1 MHSSQ
6 LSIIGAPLDLGQDR
20 RGVDMG
26 PSAIRVANLNK
37 RLTSIGYGVEDYGN
51 VPVKQAESL
60 PTGPER
66 AKYLPQIA
74 ATCREL
80 ALGVQR
86 ALEESRVP
94 VVLGGDHSIAIGT
107 VAGVT
112 RHFRKQTQRIGL
124 LWIDAH
130 ADMNTPDTTPSGNVH
145 GMPLAC
151 CVGLG
156 PPELTELLDK
166 APMVEPANV
175 AIVGLR
181 DVDILEK
188 PHVRDSGVKAFTMRH
203 IDERGLRAIMED
215 ALRIVCTGTA
225 GFHLSLDMDFVDP
238 SNAPGVGTPVRG
250 GATYREAHLAMEMI
264 CDSGSMLSMEV
275 VEVNPVIDE
284 VNRTADLAVELIMS
298 AMGKRIL

>member
-1 MHSSQ
+1 MRSSR
-6 LSIIGAPLDLGQDR
+6 LSVIGAPLDLGQDR

-26 PSAIRVANLNK
+26 PSALRVANLNR
-37 RLTSIGYGVEDYGN
+37 RLAGLGYEVEDLGN
-51 VPVKQAESL
+51 VPVEQAESL
-60 PTGPER
+60 PAGPER

-74 ATCREL
+74 ATCRKL
-80 ALGVQR
+80 ALEVEKT
-86 ALEESRVP
+86 LDESNAP
-94 VVLGGDHSIAIGT
+94 VVLGGDHSIAVGT

-112 RHFRKQTQRIGL
+112 RHFRKRTQNVGL

-130 ADMNTPDTTPSGNVH
+130 ADMNTPETTPSGNVH

-151 CVGLG
+151 CVGMG
-156 PPELTELLDK
+156 PRELTELFDP
-166 APMVEPANV
+166 APMVHPGRV

-188 PHVRDSGVKAFTMRH
+188 PHVRDSGVKAFTMRD

-215 ALRIVCTGTA
+215 ALRIVRAGSV

-238 SNAPGVGTPVRG
+238 AYAPGVGTAVKG

-264 CDSGSMLSMEV
+264 CDTGAMVSMEV